1 MRAPPQVVS
10 SLQKKM
16 QEAHQKEEAQLQE
29 SLGRVEQRAHHKVY
43 QVLEYEQEVS
53 AGLLLSPWGPSV
65 VAGRPSYHGPR
76 GLCFALDGSA
86 GALFLCL
93 SSREAKSFFTPCPVR
108 EWSGRGC
115 WVWPRVYVGT
125 LGEVGVCR
133 THV

>member
-10 SLQKKM
+10 NLQKKM

-29 SLGRVEQRAHHKVY
+29 SLGRAEQRAHHRVY

-53 AGLLLSPWGPSV
+53 AGLLLSPWGPGDLDS
-65 VAGRPSYHGPR
+65 RPSRPGPK

-86 GALFLCL
+86 GAQFLCL
-93 SSREAKSFFTPCPVR
+93 SSLEAKSFSTPCPVR
-108 EWSGRGC
+108 EWSS

-125 LGEVGVCR
+125 LGEVGACR
-133 THV
+133 TRV